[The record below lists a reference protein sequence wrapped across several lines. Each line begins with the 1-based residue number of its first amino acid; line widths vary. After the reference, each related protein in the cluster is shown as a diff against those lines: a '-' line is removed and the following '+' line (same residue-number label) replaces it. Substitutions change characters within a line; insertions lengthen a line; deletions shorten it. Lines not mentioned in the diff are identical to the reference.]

1 MCAIGRRRGRSCGA
15 GLWVGRSFLRLTA
28 AGEER
33 DLAVGLEDRELDLAE
48 PADALLPGLYVDVV
62 ERHPL
67 VLQRIHLRL
76 PGLCADE
83 WDAREERAGAAEPER
98 QPGEHDRQDRE
109 RRHRE
114 DRRRDGVV

>member
-1 MCAIGRRRGRSCGA
+1 MCAIGRRRGRSGGA
-15 GLWVGRSFLRLTA
+15 GLWVGRAFLRLTA

-76 PGLCADE
+76 AVLDDDE
-83 WDAREERAGAAEPER
+83 RHAVEERGGAGEPER
-98 QPGEHDRQDRE
+98 QPGET
-109 RRHRE
+109 
-114 DRRRDGVV
+114 